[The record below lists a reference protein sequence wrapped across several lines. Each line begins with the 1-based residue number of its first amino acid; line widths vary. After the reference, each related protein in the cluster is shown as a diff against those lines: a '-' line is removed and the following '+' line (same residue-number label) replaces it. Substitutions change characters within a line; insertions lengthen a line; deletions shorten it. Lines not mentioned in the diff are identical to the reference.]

1 VSVKTA
7 LQALAIARSSEAD
20 EAVLAVY
27 LHELADLDRGLV
39 MLACERLA
47 KLPRR
52 EYQAALPDVGT
63 IREEVVRIGREK
75 DREARMRRLA
85 PVSPGADFRT
95 YVHCRECH
103 DGGWQMARCTGG
115 TGERGLR
122 DPDLRLVPCGR
133 RAAHTA
139 HSYAE
144 RCPCVDINPVIARRR
159 ERAAEKARQAA
170 AI

>member
-63 IREEVVRIGREK
+63 IRAEAMLVQVER
-75 DREARMRRLA
+75 DREAARRRLA
-85 PVSPGADFRT
+85 PIPEQEDRRM
-95 YVHCRECH
+95 YRHCLDCQ
-103 DGGWQMARCTGG
+103 DSGWRLFRCTGQ
-115 TGERGLR
+115 TGDRGLR
-122 DPDLRLVPCGR
+122 DPELTLLGCAR
-133 RAAHTA
+133 RAQHQA
-139 HSYAE
+139 HSYAD
-144 RCPCVDINPVIARRR
+144 RCQCIETNPMIARRR
-159 ERAAEKARQAA
+159 DIEAQRKEAN
-170 AI
+170 

>member
-1 VSVKTA
+1 MSVKTA

-63 IREEVVRIGREK
+63 IRVFTPWG
-75 DREARMRRLA
+75 
-85 PVSPGADFRT
+85 
-95 YVHCRECH
+95 H
-103 DGGWQMARCTGG
+103 
-115 TGERGLR
+115 
-122 DPDLRLVPCGR
+122 
-133 RAAHTA
+133 RAWT
-139 HSYAE
+139 
-144 RCPCVDINPVIARRR
+144 VIPRWP
-159 ERAAEKARQAA
+159 
-170 AI
+170 